1 MRTRE
6 SGPKEPNMLD
16 FFNSSRGGGLIA
28 KLPEIFLMR
37 VCRRDMRWVDYIT
50 SRHDRARRV
59 TVSEKKGEAEQAATE

>member
-28 KLPEIFLMR
+28 KLPETFLMR
-37 VCRRDMRWVDYIT
+37 VWRRDMRWVDYIT

-59 TVSEKKGEAEQAATE
+59 TVSEKKSEAEQAATE